1 MRIMGLDYGSKTV
14 GVAVTDPLGLFA
26 QPVETI
32 GRKSETKLRKTL
44 SRLEEL
50 IREYQVGRIVL
61 GLPVNMD
68 GSAGERAEKT
78 LTFREKLEVR
88 TGIPVILQDERLTT
102 VAADEDLQIMNIPKQ
117 DRKKYIDQIAAVY
130 ILEDYMRQ
138 HSDKNVNE

>member
-1 MRIMGLDYGSKTV
+1 M
-14 GVAVTDPLGLFA
+14 
-26 QPVETI
+26 
-32 GRKSETKLRKTL
+32 
-44 SRLEEL
+44 
-50 IREYQVGRIVL
+50 GRIVL